1 MTAKG
6 STAAEKVS
14 VIIVTSQER
23 EATLY
28 TQILLKVFRC
38 SINQNRESVQAC
50 KILTSTYKLCSWNQ
64 PKRQRKPKPKRN
76 NPLSH
81 AQNPTMQL
89 IQSMDR

>member
-28 TQILLKVFRC
+28 TQILLKVFQC

-50 KILTSTYKLCSWNQ
+50 KILTSTYKLCS
-64 PKRQRKPKPKRN
+64 
-76 NPLSH
+76 
-81 AQNPTMQL
+81 
-89 IQSMDR
+89 